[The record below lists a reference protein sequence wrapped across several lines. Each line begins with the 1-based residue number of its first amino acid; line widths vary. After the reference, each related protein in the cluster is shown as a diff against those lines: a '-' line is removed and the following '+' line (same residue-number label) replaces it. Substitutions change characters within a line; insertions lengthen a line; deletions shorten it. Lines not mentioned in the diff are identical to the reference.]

1 MELCRRPHSFWH
13 HNAHEMC
20 KNKLA
25 HGCLNDI
32 VYFGNLLRAMIVLK
46 WSITAKAKPLMG
58 SVVQLSHF
66 AYSENLEEVEYFAH
80 TQNAHQFFK
89 YGASRQNLK
98 LLKSLETRITATNL
112 P

>member
-1 MELCRRPHSFWH
+1 MAPQR
-13 HNAHEMC
+13 NEMY

-25 HGCLNDI
+25 HGCLNDT

-46 WSITAKAKPLMG
+46 SSINAKAKPLMG

-66 AYSENLEEVEYFAH
+66 THSENLEEVEYLYSKTH

-98 LLKSLETRITATNL
+98 LIKNA
-112 P
+112 